1 MERQD
6 DFNDLPAQHSS
17 YSTVLLIF
25 TIPIAIIA
33 VFVAWSY
40 LSCGDDL
47 SFDIEWKF
55 WRSTFLWPALSFI
68 GFFLQFIDWQHT
80 SFREGWVVK
89 DSWGRERFVAD
100 DDILS
105 VVWGTILFPL
115 LAHFLFIPCIYGALL
130 YYVIIIPL
138 ALLNA
143 VIPYLAALFA
153 VLIAVFFYIM
163 AKRLDRRS
171 HPYLW
176 LIVTAIFSVILL
188 FLIYLPVSGIVWSV
202 KEKPTTEKP
211 AGPAVIGFTQVTAK
225 TANLRMGPGTNYDFY
240 MQGNGTKLQAHKGE
254 RLEVIE
260 DQGGWFKIKTSD
272 GGFAYIKK
280 TLCTAMTPN
289 TTEEEVT
296 DKASENK
303 ETPRASQ
310 MEDKEAAAQE
320 STEEDDLNSML
331 YLDNENVNI
340 YDNGEE
346 EAAPAE
352 ETNEADERIYDVV
365 DEETEL

>member
-6 DFNDLPAQHSS
+6 DFNDLPAQHSN

-33 VFVAWSY
+33 AFVAWSY

-89 DSWGRERFVAD
+89 DSWGREKFVAN
-100 DDILS
+100 DDIMS
-105 VVWGTILFPL
+105 VLWGTILFPL

-143 VIPYLAALFA
+143 VIPYLAALLA
-153 VLIAVFFYIM
+153 VLIAVYFYIM
-163 AKRLDRRS
+163 SKRFDNRS

-176 LIVTAIFSVILL
+176 LIVTAIISVILL
-188 FLIYLPVSGIVWSV
+188 FLIYLPVSGIVWPV
-202 KEKPTTEKP
+202 KEKPTTSKP
-211 AGPAVIGFTQVTAK
+211 AGPSAIGYTEVTAK

-240 MQGNGTKLQAHKGE
+240 MQSNGTKLQAHKGE

-272 GGFAYIKK
+272 GGIAFIKK
-280 TLCTAMTPN
+280 TLCTPMTSY
-289 TTEEEVT
+289 TTEEEYT
-296 DKASENK
+296 DETYEK
-303 ETPRASQ
+303 EEIPSDSP
-310 MEDKEAAAQE
+310 MEDEEVAEQE
-320 STEEDDLNSML
+320 SVEEEDMNSML
-331 YLDNENVNI
+331 YLDEENVNI
-340 YDNGEE
+340 YDETDE

-352 ETNEADERIYDVV
+352 ETNEADNQIN
-365 DEETEL
+365 DEEEEGTEL